1 MNENRSVK
9 LREKKLL
16 DGRISLYLDS
26 YPPVYIAET
35 GKETRREFLKIY
47 LYEKPINADQKEHNR
62 VCKAKAESIRSKRDL
77 QFLNKSLILQTS
89 YLRRWIFWSIF

>member
-16 DGRISLYLDS
+16 DGRISLYLDF

-35 GKETRREFLKIY
+35 GKETRREFLKIS
-47 LYEKPINADQKEHNR
+47 LYEKPINADQ
-62 VCKAKAESIRSKRDL
+62 L
-77 QFLNKSLILQTS
+77 
-89 YLRRWIFWSIF
+89 